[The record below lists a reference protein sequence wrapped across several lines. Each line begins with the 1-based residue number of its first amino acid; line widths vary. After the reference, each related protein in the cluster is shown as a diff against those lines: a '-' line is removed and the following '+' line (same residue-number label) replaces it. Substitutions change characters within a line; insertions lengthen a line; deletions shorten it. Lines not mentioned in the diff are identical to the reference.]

1 MKIGVIGTGI
11 TKFGE
16 IWEKSLRE
24 LLAEAQLKAIEDA
37 KIFPKDI
44 EMIFTGNMCADAL
57 SGQLHI
63 GAMASEN
70 LNLNVPSTRIESAC
84 ASGAVA
90 IRAGLQAIE
99 SRAAKIVQVN
109 GVEKMT
115 DVSTEQVTTALMGA
129 GDEEVEGFQG
139 ATFPALYALM
149 ARSYMK
155 DYGLTREELAAVPVK
170 SHKHG
175 SMNPIAQFQ
184 KELSIDDVINAP
196 MVSDPLTLMDCS
208 PITDGA
214 ASIILASESIAKK
227 LNPEAVWIV
236 GSGQGT
242 DTLAL
247 SARDSFTE
255 MKATR
260 IAAEH
265 AFKQAGIT
273 AKDVHLAE
281 VHDCFS
287 IAEIMAIE
295 GLGLAKK
302 GEAGKHAALGYH
314 YFDSKMPINTCGG
327 LKACGHPIGATGV
340 KQAVEIVHQLQQ
352 KAGKRQVKKAEVG
365 VTQNVGGTGATV
377 VVNVFK
383 R

>member
-1 MKIGVIGTGI
+1 MKIGVIGTGL

-16 IWEKSLRE
+16 IWDKSLRD
-24 LLAEAQLKAIEDA
+24 LLAEAQLKSLEEAGIS
-37 KIFPKDI
+37 PKDI
-44 EMIFTGNMCADAL
+44 EMIFTGNMCAGAL

-63 GAMASEN
+63 GAMAAEN
-70 LNLNVPSTRIESAC
+70 LRLNVPSTRVEGAC
-84 ASGAVA
+84 ASGALA
-90 IRAGLQAIE
+90 IRAGIAAIE
-99 SRAAKIVQVN
+99 SGAAKIVQVN

-149 ARSYMK
+149 ARAYMQEF
-155 DYGLTREELAAVPVK
+155 GLTREELAAVPVK

-175 SMNPIAQFQ
+175 SMNPIAQYQ
-184 KELSIDDVINAP
+184 KELSIDDVINAS

-214 ASIILASESIAKK
+214 SSIILATESIAKK
-227 LNPEAVWIV
+227 LNNDAVWVV
-236 GSGQGT
+236 GSGQAS

-247 SARDSFTE
+247 SNRDSLSE
-255 MKATR
+255 IKATR
-260 IAAEH
+260 FAAEH

-273 AKDVHLAE
+273 ARDVHLAE

-287 IAEIMAIE
+287 IAELLAIE

-302 GEAGKHAALGYH
+302 GEAGKHAAAGHH

-327 LKACGHPIGATGV
+327 LKSCGHPIGATGV
-340 KQAVEIVHQLQQ
+340 KQAVEIVHQLQNR
-352 KAGKRQVKKAEVG
+352 AGKRQVKKAEVG
-365 VTQNVGGTGATV
+365 VAQNVGGTGATV

>member
-16 IWEKSLRE
+16 LWDKSLRD
-24 LLAEAQLKAIEDA
+24 LLAEAQLKSIEDS
-37 KIFPKDI
+37 KISPKDI

-70 LNLNVPSTRIESAC
+70 LRINVPSTRIESAC

-90 IRAGLQAIE
+90 LRQGLQAIE
-99 SRAAKIVQVN
+99 SGAAKIVQVN

-149 ARSYMK
+149 ARAYMHEF
-155 DYGLTREELAAVPVK
+155 GLTREQLSAVSVK

-184 KELSIDDVINAP
+184 KEITVDDVANSA
-196 MVSDPLTLMDCS
+196 MVSDPLTLLDCS

-214 ASIILASESIAKK
+214 ASIILASESVAKK
-227 LNPEAVWIV
+227 LNPEAVWIA
-236 GSGQGT
+236 GSQQAT

-247 SARDSFTE
+247 SARDSLTE
-255 MKATR
+255 IKATR
-260 IAAEH
+260 IAADS
-265 AFKQAGIT
+265 AFKQAGIS

-287 IAEIMAIE
+287 IAELLAIE

-302 GEAGKHAALGYH
+302 GEAGKHAAAGYH
-314 YFDSKMPINTCGG
+314 YFDSKIPINTCGG
-327 LKACGHPIGATGV
+327 LKSCGHPIGATGV
-340 KQAVEIVHQLQQ
+340 KQAVEVVHQLQQ

>member
-1 MKIGVIGTGI
+1 MKIGVIGTGL

-16 IWEKSLRE
+16 VWDKSLRE
-24 LLAEAQLKAIEDA
+24 LLAEAQLKSIEEA
-37 KIFPKDI
+37 KLSPKDI
-44 EMIFTGNMCADAL
+44 EMIFTGNMCAGAL

-70 LNLNVPSTRIESAC
+70 LNLNVPSTRVEGAC
-84 ASGAVA
+84 ASGALA

-99 SRAAKIVQVN
+99 SGSAKIVQVN

-115 DVSTEQVTTALMGA
+115 DVSTDQVTTALMGA

-149 ARSYMK
+149 ARAYMK
-155 DYGLTREELAAVPVK
+155 EFGLTREELAAVPVK

-175 SMNPIAQFQ
+175 CMNPIAQYQ
-184 KELSIDDVINAP
+184 KELSISDVINSS

-214 ASIILASESIAKK
+214 ASIILASESVAKK
-227 LNPEAVWIV
+227 LNPDAVWIV
-236 GSGQGT
+236 GSGQAS
-242 DTLAL
+242 DTLSL
-247 SARDSFTE
+247 SARDSLTE

-260 IAAEH
+260 IAADS
-265 AFKQAGIT
+265 AFKQAGIA

-287 IAEIMAIE
+287 IAELLAIE

-302 GEAGKHAALGYH
+302 GEAGKHAAAGYH

-340 KQAVEIVHQLQQ
+340 KQAVEIVHQLQNR
-352 KAGKRQVKKAEVG
+352 AGKRQVKKAETG